1 VNGLQG
7 NKMRLKAKKIL
18 SVVFIAGGIML
29 LLYPLSTYLY
39 SKIVQWSMLRSAE
52 VRVEEPFST
61 ASGQEV
67 SVPSVT
73 VPESSSKVAKGFSE
87 AILEIP
93 AIKLTTVV
101 LKGTSQD
108 VLAKA
113 PGWYEESAPPGQGN
127 TAIAGHLNTNG
138 RWFRNIEKLKPGEEI
153 ILKYEGH
160 VYLYAV
166 EKVFPVQST
175 DWSIIDPCGY
185 NALTLTTC
193 IANDRSR
200 RLIVRARQVS
210 VSPLKDIKPR

>member
-1 VNGLQG
+1 VSQQLKPWKFHGFSCLLGIVIKLSARDKIKNIGLRVIQHFHLPLLR
-7 NKMRLKAKKIL
+7 KLFRCRLRCI
-18 SVVFIAGGIML
+18 
-29 LLYPLSTYLY
+29 
-39 SKIVQWSMLRSAE
+39 
-52 VRVEEPFST
+52 T

-73 VPESSSKVAKGFSE
+73 VPESSSKVAKEFSE

-210 VSPLKDIKPR
+210 Q